1 MKEIEVIYEDG
12 VFKPL
17 KKVEFREGERVVVVT
32 EKREERLKE
41 VLERMKTFKPI
52 SMKFERLE
60 EIYIES
66 NRY

>member
-1 MKEIEVIYEDG
+1 MT
-12 VFKPL
+12 L
-17 KKVEFREGERVVVVT
+17 SRARAVVVT
-32 EKREERLKE
+32 EKKEEKLKE